1 MGIMGSEQLTQLTD
15 IHRKVS
21 KRIERL
27 GISVRDEVPFPPYT
41 VDIYLDEYH
50 VVVEVDGPHHNQK
63 KDDKRDQ
70 ELWDK
75 YHLYVLHIPSGEAKK
90 ASHVKKIVLDF
101 IEKSKIYDSVM
112 ADESIHRRK
121 YAEDNGWLL

>member
-1 MGIMGSEQLTQLTD
+1 MDDGPVKQLTD

-50 VVVEVDGPHHNQK
+50 VAVEVDGPHHSEK
-63 KDDKRDQ
+63 KDEKRDIA
-70 ELWDK
+70 LWEK
-75 YHLYVLHIPSGEAKK
+75 YHLYILHVPTGEAKK
-90 ASHVKKIVLDF
+90 ASHVKKIIFDYLEE
-101 IEKSKIYDSVM
+101 IAIHDSFN
-112 ADESIHRRK
+112 AESTGDRIRF
-121 YAEDNGWLL
+121 AEGQGWV